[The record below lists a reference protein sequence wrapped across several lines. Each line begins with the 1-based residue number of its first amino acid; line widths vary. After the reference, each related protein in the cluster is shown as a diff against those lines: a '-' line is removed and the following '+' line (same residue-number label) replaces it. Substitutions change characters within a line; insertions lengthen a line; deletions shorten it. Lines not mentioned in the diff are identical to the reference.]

1 MKRKR
6 NPHAICRNCEYGKYS
21 GADQHLV
28 FCRLTEKEIRKVPN
42 CYCSQH
48 PDFWLEQEKAPKGC
62 AEPKRKGLWRCLLD
76 KPEKPINECITF
88 RDKDGREKDGE
99 WYTDFTGTLLW
110 RTFDHL
116 LTFYPVE
123 WLDPE
128 SEEPAPEP
136 LPQSKDKTYGGWTSQ
151 DGEVVPNPAP
161 LPPNPAPLPPNPVAA
176 HPRRIAFLLFAE
188 KLTLERM
195 IANLPESSV
204 IDRMSFEA
212 RKAEVEEELT
222 AMSLRLLENV
232 HSAFALPPFVEPTN
246 TTDEENDA

>member
-6 NPHAICRNCEYGKYS
+6 NPHAI
-21 GADQHLV
+21 
-28 FCRLTEKEIRKVPN
+28 
-42 CYCSQH
+42 
-48 PDFWLEQEKAPKGC
+48 
-62 AEPKRKGLWRCLLD
+62 
-76 KPEKPINECITF
+76 
-88 RDKDGREKDGE
+88 
-99 WYTDFTGTLLW
+99 
-110 RTFDHL
+110 
-116 LTFYPVE
+116 
-123 WLDPE
+123 
-128 SEEPAPEP
+128 
-136 LPQSKDKTYGGWTSQ
+136 GGWTSQ
-151 DGEVVPNPAP
+151 DGEVV
-161 LPPNPAPLPPNPVAA
+161 PNPAPLPPNPVAA

-232 HSAFALPPFVEPTN
+232 HSALPPFVEPNHIDEPTN